1 VEEVHIFRICGR
13 ALVNNTFP
21 DTPSPRDK
29 NAPVLFDSLR
39 RTCAPT
45 SSTVLVA
52 CIVAT
57 LAATSSSLKASP
69 SSRTAFCRILNTL
82 SLLSC
87 VPPPDVPNISMRPP
101 LLFALVATPLLART
115 ASCDASSTA
124 LRILTIS

>member
-1 VEEVHIFRICGR
+1 MEEVHVFRICSR
-13 ALVNNTFP
+13 ALVNNTSP
-21 DTPSPRDK
+21 KIPSPRDE
-29 NAPVLFDSLR
+29 NAPGLFGSLR

-57 LAATSSSLKASP
+57 LAATSSSLKAFP

-87 VPPPDVPNISMRPP
+87 VPPPGAPNISMRPP
-101 LLFALVATPLLART
+101 LLFAFVATPLLART
-115 ASCDASSTA
+115 ESWEASSTA
-124 LRILTIS
+124 LRILTMS